1 MCFLK
6 VNKTFRMVGV
16 LALIV
21 VVGIFYAFQSKN
33 IETPKYKVLKTIDQV
48 EIRVYP
54 PMIVAKTYLNSK
66 ENVSSSNNGFR
77 TVANYIFGGN
87 SKQQKIA
94 MTAPVIRAMG
104 DSASLSF
111 VMPSQYKRNELPEPS
126 DGQVQ
131 LVEQSSKVLAVLS
144 YGGFSDD
151 EKIKKHANLLRQTL
165 VSNRVEIVGPLLFM
179 GYNAPWDAID
189 RRNEVAYEVKP

>member
-54 PMIVAKTYLNSK
+54 PMIVAQTYLNSK

-77 TVANYIFGGN
+77 TVANYIFGG
-87 SKQQKIA
+87 
-94 MTAPVIRAMG
+94 
-104 DSASLSF
+104 SA
-111 VMPSQYKRNELPEPS
+111 
-126 DGQVQ
+126 
-131 LVEQSSKVLAVLS
+131 
-144 YGGFSDD
+144 
-151 EKIKKHANLLRQTL
+151 
-165 VSNRVEIVGPLLFM
+165 RVEIA
-179 GYNAPWDAID
+179 YNNPKFIPGKST
-189 RRNEVAYEVKP
+189 R